1 MDVIRFAKNIIITWL
16 VKRRLLLNTNNA
28 VGKKSRFTGNPI
40 IKMAAGTKLIIG
52 NNVTINSN
60 KRGYHLNMHSPCKIL
75 LDYPGGVIVIGD
87 NTRIHG
93 TCLHA
98 YERIEIGK
106 NCLIAA
112 NTQIMDS
119 NAHELSFDNVSNRIN
134 THGKAKPV
142 FIEDNVWLGTNV
154 VILPGVRIGAGSVI
168 SANSVVSKDIPANCI
183 AVGNP
188 ATVVKQY

>member
-1 MDVIRFAKNIIITWL
+1 M
-16 VKRRLLLNTNNA
+16 LNANNA

-40 IKMAAGTKLIIG
+40 IKMAAGTRLIIG
-52 NNVTINSN
+52 ENVTINSN

-75 LDYPGGVIVIGD
+75 LDYRGGVIVIGD

-134 THGKAKPV
+134 THGKPRPV
-142 FIEDNVWLGTNV
+142 FIEDNVWLGANV
-154 VILPGVRIGAGSVI
+154 VVLPGVRIGAGSVI